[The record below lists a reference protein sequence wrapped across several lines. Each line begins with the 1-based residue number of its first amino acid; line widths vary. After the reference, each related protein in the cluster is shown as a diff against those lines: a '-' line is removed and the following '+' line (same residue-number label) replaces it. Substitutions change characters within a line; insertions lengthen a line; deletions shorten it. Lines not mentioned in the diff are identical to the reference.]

1 MSVKMREKQQQSH
14 HKKKTIASAHTITP
28 APKRSRSRSLAQRDA
43 QPWLNQVYRRAI
55 TCDVMRAFYKASSP
69 RAMLHSWFM
78 SSRLNAKILYCNIPI
93 ANAILNDVEDDGFLI
108 DLNLAIKLAR
118 EKALRGTQTKLAL
131 KSFMAI

>member
-1 MSVKMREKQQQSH
+1 
-14 HKKKTIASAHTITP
+14 
-28 APKRSRSRSLAQRDA
+28 
-43 QPWLNQVYRRAI
+43 
-55 TCDVMRAFYKASSP
+55 
-69 RAMLHSWFM
+69 M